1 MADKNNNQTQEL
13 DEVQV
18 EEVAKTITRN
28 AIFDLVEKK
37 EASQKKSVTEIVKEL
52 LATGNAVRYNNLSIE
67 RITIGDVIPSS
78 IPNAVPNTRIYL
90 KLGDNVLGEVNELNE
105 LGNSE
110 QTIKSTDFIST
121 STFGINLA
129 VGEDKF
135 LRIFSS
141 EITSNPKKVSDLFLG
156 GKCDVISQFVPA
168 GEPFINPFNNG
179 NSESKTYIYDKDR
192 VFHHIVRIELGEF
205 GKEVYASRK
214 IN

>member
-1 MADKNNNQTQEL
+1 MANENQTTEIT
-13 DEVQV
+13 QV
-18 EEVAKTITRN
+18 EEVAQTVTRN

-37 EASQKKSVTEIVKEL
+37 EESQKKSVTEIVKEL

-67 RITIGDVIPSS
+67 RVTIGDIIPSS
-78 IPNAVPNTRIYL
+78 IPNAKPNTRIYL
-90 KLGDNVLGEVNELNE
+90 KLGDNVLGEVAELNE

-110 QTIKSTDFIST
+110 QTIKGTDFIQV

-129 VGEDKF
+129 VSEDKV

-141 EITSNPKKVSDLFLG
+141 EIVSNPKKVSDLFLG

-168 GEPFINPFNNG
+168 GEPFVNPFNNG
-179 NSESKTYIYDKDR
+179 NSESKTYVYDEDR

-214 IN
+214 IS

>member
-1 MADKNNNQTQEL
+1 MANENQTTEIT
-13 DEVQV
+13 QV
-18 EEVAKTITRN
+18 EEVAQTVTRN
-28 AIFDLVEKK
+28 SIFDLVEKK
-37 EASQKKSVTEIVKEL
+37 EESQKKSVTEIVKEL

-67 RITIGDVIPSS
+67 RITIGDIIPSTT
-78 IPNAVPNTRIYL
+78 PNSRPNTRIFL

-110 QTIKSTDFIST
+110 RTIKGTDFIST

-129 VGEDKF
+129 TSDDKV

-141 EITSNPKKVSDLFLG
+141 EIVDVPRKVSDLFLG

-168 GEPFINPFNNG
+168 GEPFVNPFSNS
-179 NSESKTYIYDKDR
+179 NSESKTYVYDEDR

-205 GKEVYASRK
+205 GKEIYASRK
-214 IN
+214 SAN